1 MIILD
6 SLDSISVNAPSA
18 VAIGKFDG
26 IHIGHRKL
34 LSVILSA
41 RERGLQSVV
50 FSFDPPPESFFTGKV
65 IPQLMSREEK
75 IRELDAMGVDALVL
89 YPMNET
95 TAAEEPADF
104 VREYLAQRLQAKLVA
119 AGSDLSFG
127 KGGKGNLAFLQKEGP
142 GYGIETVTVPKV
154 EYEDEPISSSLIRR
168 LIGRGDME
176 DAAICLGRPY
186 SFFGEVVHGRAIG
199 RGLGF
204 PTANI
209 RLGSEKVI
217 PPLGVYFTRVICEG
231 KTYGG
236 LVNIGVRPTVSVE
249 EDGKGE
255 SEAVLECHIPGISED
270 LYGKELQVELV
281 SFHRP
286 EQKFQSREALQ
297 KQVMEDLEAF
307 RYFKV

>member
-1 MIILD
+1 MIVLD
-6 SLDSISVNAPSA
+6 SLEDIITGAPSA

-34 LSVILSA
+34 LSEILSA
-41 RERGLQSVV
+41 GERGLQSVV
-50 FSFDPPPESFFTGKV
+50 FSFDPPPESFFTGKM

-75 IRELDAMGVDALVL
+75 IRELDAMGVDVLVL
-89 YPMNET
+89 YPMNEK

-104 VREYLAQRLQAKLVA
+104 VREYLAKRLQAKLVA

-127 KGGKGNLAFLQKEGP
+127 KGGKGNLPFLQKEGP
-142 GYGIETVTVPKV
+142 RYGIETVAVPKV
-154 EYEDEPISSSLIRR
+154 EYEDEPISSSLVRR
-168 LIGRGDME
+168 LISRGDME

-186 SFFGEVVHGRAIG
+186 SIFGEVIHGRAIG

-209 RLGSEKVI
+209 RIDPEKVI

-231 KTYGG
+231 ETHGG

-249 EDGKGE
+249 EDGKAD

-286 EQKFQSREALQ
+286 ERKFQNREELQ

-307 RYFKV
+307 QYFKV